1 MVKQRMSTADV
12 AGEVACLRQSV
23 LGMRVANVYDVNS
36 KTYIIKLSKSGE
48 DGEKALLVLESG
60 VRFHTTQYMKEKADT
75 PSNFTLK
82 LRKHLRTRRLDDVRQ
97 LGVDRVV
104 DFSFGTGDACYHL
117 ILELYAQGNVIL
129 TDANYVILTL
139 LRSHRDDDKG
149 LAIMARHAYPVHAIR
164 LRTALEPAQLD
175 TALETA
181 DDKQTLRGALAS
193 VVPYGP
199 ALCEHCI
206 LLAGLRPTR
215 KPKAEPLGAA
225 ERTALLAGVRQWE
238 AWLDACETSAPEG
251 FISFKRTGKTAKG
264 GAQQLKE
271 GSTPNGAEESAP
283 GDDSM
288 VYESFDPLILQ
299 QNAGQEVLSFPTY
312 NAALDEFYAKVEG
325 QKAAQAR
332 LQAEQ
337 AVLSKL
343 DRIRIDQTSRA
354 DALEREAQ
362 EAEAKAHLIE
372 MNAEAVDEAINAV
385 RVALAQGLSWA
396 ELERLIRDEAA
407 AGNRVAGRVH
417 ALHLDRNAITLV
429 LPDWI
434 AAADR
439 DADRDADDD
448 VGSADLDDDEEA
460 AEAPTSLV
468 EVDLDL
474 NAQQNAR
481 AWHADRKARSAKQA
495 KTIEANHKALAVADK
510 KVQVQLSKVKAVA
523 AVQQLRK
530 PAWFEKF
537 NWFVTSEN
545 YLVVSGRDA
554 QQNELLVKRYL
565 RKDDLYVHADL
576 HGAST
581 TIVRNHEPSL
591 PVPPNSVSQAGAAC
605 VCRSQAWDAKIVTSA
620 WWVYAHQVSK
630 TAPSGEYLPTGSFMI
645 RGRKNFLPPHPL
657 IMGLT
662 FLFKLDESC
671 IAGHL
676 GERAPKSVDDDD
688 SMSQSLPDQDAGVP
702 SIAAPSGA
710 NGTACAAAAAGEGA
724 NSGEDGEEE
733 EDADGAVSEG
743 TPSEQARDDV
753 AEQSA
758 EASTRAST
766 SQLEAFLDAAADPL
780 RARRTSSTQAGSN
793 LTGRGNSGHTTEL
806 LDRYGLA
813 ASSADAEEDGPEQ
826 QGSTAA
832 DAGASSAASGG
843 RRHLSAKERKL
854 MKKGGLTAGEKVD
867 KEEPKLETGADPEQD
882 AQAAAVAAERERRA
896 AKAQAAAEA
905 AAASAAALARG
916 KRGKA
921 KKAKE
926 KYAHQ
931 DEEDRQLAL
940 EFLAPAGE
948 KKDKKEKKQARKAAR
963 NKGGGAG
970 ERNAAADRLPTPEEL
985 AAAGARLGPRAEA
998 ERKSRE
1004 EATAAAA
1011 AEATVSEEAAVS
1023 SSSDDDEEAHEAEL
1037 HQQLQGKDSAEAKE
1051 IAAILAEEKVELV
1064 PEEDKDKLH
1073 ELDSFTGQPRP
1084 DDILLYAL
1092 PMCAPYNALQSYKLK
1107 VKLTPG
1113 TQRKGRAGRQAIELL
1128 SRASDIAP
1136 RERDLLKAIP
1146 EMEVIN
1152 AMVGNVKLAMPGL
1165 SKIKTE
1171 ARRSKKKGG

>member
-12 AGEVACLRQSV
+12 VGEVACLRHSV
-23 LGMRVANVYDVNS
+23 LGMRVANVYDANA

-48 DGEKALLVLESG
+48 EGEKALLVLESG
-60 VRFHTTQYMKEKADT
+60 VRFHTTRYLKDKADT

-104 DFSFGTGDACYHL
+104 DFSFGTGEACYHL

-129 TDANYVILTL
+129 ADANYSILTL

-164 LRTALEPAQLD
+164 LRSALTQAQLD
-175 TALETA
+175 AALASA

-199 ALCEHCI
+199 ALSEHCT

-215 KPKAEPLGAA
+215 KPKADPLCEE
-225 ERTALLAGVRQWE
+225 ERTALLGGVRHWE
-238 AWLDACETSAPEG
+238 AWLDACETAAPEG
-251 FISFKRTGKTAKG
+251 FISLKRPAD
-264 GAQQLKE
+264 
-271 GSTPNGAEESAP
+271 GSEAASAS
-283 GDDSM
+283 GDCL
-288 VYESFDPLILQ
+288 VYDSFDPLILQ
-299 QNAGQEVLSFPTY
+299 QNSGQEVLRFPTY
-312 NAALDEFYAKVEG
+312 NAALDEFYAKARPAPLCLTMSVEG
-325 QKAAQAR
+325 QKAEQAR

-337 AVLSKL
+337 AALSKL
-343 DRIRIDQTSRA
+343 DRIRIDQTGRA
-354 DALEREAQ
+354 EALDREAK
-362 EAEAKAHLIE
+362 EAEAKAQLIE
-372 MNAEAVDEAINAV
+372 ANAEAVDQAINAV

-407 AGNRVAGRVH
+407 AGNQVAGLVH
-417 ALHLDRNAITLV
+417 ALHLDRNAVTL
-429 LPDWI
+429 LDSN
-434 AAADR
+434 AESNDETGT
-439 DADRDADDD
+439 D
-448 VGSADLDDDEEA
+448 V
-460 AEAPTSLV
+460 PTALV

-481 AWHADRKARSAKQA
+481 AWHSDRKARSAKQA
-495 KTIEANHKALAVADK
+495 KTLDANKRALVEADK

-565 RKDDLYVHADL
+565 RKDDLYVHAEL

-581 TIVRNHEPSL
+581 TVVRNHNPSRPGMAL
-591 PVPPNSVSQAGAAC
+591 VSQAGTAC

-620 WWVYAHQVSK
+620 WWVHAHQVSK
-630 TAPSGEYLPTGSFMI
+630 SAPSGEYLPTGSFMI

-676 GERAPKSVDDDD
+676 GERAPKSAEDDD
-688 SMSQSLPDQDAGVP
+688 SLSPDQ
-702 SIAAPSGA
+702 AASAAVSAAA
-710 NGTACAAAAAGEGA
+710 NGEGSA
-724 NSGEDGEEE
+724 SGNAEDVENGV
-733 EDADGAVSEG
+733 EDIGDDAQGDDSEG
-743 TPSEQARDDV
+743 TPSEQARHSACEGIWTYLDMTGSRDDA
-753 AEQSA
+753 AED
-758 EASTRAST
+758 EAAAGNREST
-766 SQLEAFLDAAADPL
+766 SQLEAFLDSAADPL
-780 RARRTSSTQAGSN
+780 RARRTSGSQTGSTA
-793 LTGRGNSGHTTEL
+793 LTGRGSQVGSVLTG
-806 LDRYGLA
+806 RG
-813 ASSADAEEDGPEQ
+813 S
-826 QGSTAA
+826 QGSAA
-832 DAGASSAASGG
+832 GPLD
-843 RRHLSAKERKL
+843 
-854 MKKGGLTAGEKVD
+854 
-867 KEEPKLETGADPEQD
+867 
-882 AQAAAVAAERERRA
+882 QAAAATA
-896 AKAQAAAEA
+896 
-905 AAASAAALARG
+905 AAALARG

-931 DEEDRQLAL
+931 DDEDRQLAL
-940 EFLAPAGE
+940 QFLAPAGGRFPAWE
-948 KKDKKEKKQARKAAR
+948 KKDKKEKREARKARKKA
-963 NKGGGAG
+963 GATG
-970 ERNAAADRLPTPEEL
+970 DGNAVADRLPTAGEL
-985 AAAGARLGPRAEA
+985 AAAGARLGPR
-998 ERKSRE
+998 
-1004 EATAAAA
+1004 
-1011 AEATVSEEAAVS
+1011 
-1023 SSSDDDEEAHEAEL
+1023 
-1037 HQQLQGKDSAEAKE
+1037 
-1051 IAAILAEEKVELV
+1051 IAAILAEENVELV
-1064 PEEDKDKLH
+1064 PEEDKDKLQ
-1073 ELDSFTGQPRP
+1073 ELDSLTGQPRP
-1084 DDILLYAL
+1084 DDVLLYAI
-1092 PMCAPYNALQSYKLK
+1092 PMCAPYSAIQSYKLK

-1128 SRASDIAP
+1128 SRAADISG
-1136 RERDLLKAIP
+1136 RERELLKAIP

-1171 ARRSKKKGG
+1171 ARKSKKKGG

>member
-129 TDANYVILTL
+129 ADANYVILTL

-175 TALETA
+175 AALEAA

-215 KPKAEPLGAA
+215 KPKAEPLGEA
-225 ERTALLAGVRQWE
+225 ERAALLAGVRQWE
-238 AWLDACETSAPEG
+238 AWLDACVTSAPEG
-251 FISFKRTGKTAKG
+251 FISFKRAGRAAKG
-264 GAQQLKE
+264 GAQPQKDA
-271 GSTPNGAEESAP
+271 STPTATEDNSI
-283 GDDSM
+283 
-288 VYESFDPLILQ
+288 VYDSFDPVILQ
-299 QNAGQEVLSFPTY
+299 QNAGQEVLKFPTY

-354 DALEREAQ
+354 DALEREAL
-362 EAEAKAHLIE
+362 EAEAKAHVIE
-372 MNAEAVDEAINAV
+372 MNAEAVDETINAV

-439 DADRDADDD
+439 DADRDIDDD
-448 VGSADLDDDEEA
+448 VNSADLDDAEEGTT
-460 AEAPTSLV
+460 EPPTSLV

-495 KTIEANHKALAVADK
+495 KTLEANQKALAVADK
-510 KVQVQLSKVKAVA
+510 KVQAQLSKVKAVA

-581 TIVRNHEPSL
+581 TIVRNHEASH
-591 PVPPNSVSQAGAAC
+591 PVPPNSISQAGAAC

-630 TAPSGEYLPTGSFMI
+630 AAPSGEYLPTGSFMI

-676 GERAPKSVDDDD
+676 GERAPKSADGDD
-688 SMSQSLPDQDAGVP
+688 SLLSGQDAGVP
-702 SIAAPSGA
+702 SVAAPSGA
-710 NGTACAAAAAGEGA
+710 NGAASGSKAAGEGA
-724 NSGEDGEEE
+724 NGGEDAEEG
-733 EDADGAVSEG
+733 EDADGAESEG
-743 TPSEQARDDV
+743 TPSEQARDDA

-758 EASTRAST
+758 EASTSVST

-780 RARRTSSTQAGSN
+780 HARRTSGTQAGSN
-793 LTGRGNSGHTTEL
+793 LTGRGNNGQAKEL

-813 ASSADAEEDGPEQ
+813 ASSGDAEKDGTEE
-826 QGSTAA
+826 QGSTPA
-832 DAGASSAASGG
+832 DAGASTATSGG

-854 MKKGGLTAGEKVD
+854 MKKGWVAAGDDAEKAEPQLESGTDPD
-867 KEEPKLETGADPEQD
+867 KD
-882 AQAAAVAAERERRA
+882 AQAAALAAERERRA
-896 AKAQAAAEA
+896 AKAQVAAEA

-948 KKDKKEKKQARKAAR
+948 KKDKREKKQARKAAR
-963 NKGGGAG
+963 SKGGSAG

-998 ERKSRE
+998 ERRSRE
-1004 EATAAAA
+1004 EAAAAA
-1011 AEATVSEEAAVS
+1011 SAEAPGMEEAVES
-1023 SSSDDDEEAHEAEL
+1023 SSSDDEEAHEAEL

-1113 TQRKGRAGRQAIELL
+1113 TQRKGRAGRQAMELL
-1128 SRASDIAP
+1128 SRASDISL

-1171 ARRSKKKGG
+1171 ARRSKKKGS